1 VQEEQDRGPTV
12 TVIRGIGERKQYDV
26 SLEARRSMLEL
37 LAADEKV
44 KSVEARAERDRTEDA
59 AVAPQ
64 PR

>member
-1 VQEEQDRGPTV
+1 
-12 TVIRGIGERKQYDV
+12 V

-44 KSVEARAERDRTEDA
+44 KAAEARAERDKTEEA
-59 AVAPQ
+59 GAAPQ